1 MKDFFVSYTAIDK
14 HWAEWISYVLEEE
27 NYKVIVQAWD
37 FLPGKNFVLEMH
49 NAASLAAHT
58 IMVLSPDYLDSRFTA
73 PEWATAFGADS
84 TGSDRKLIPVMVRA
98 CRPGGLLDTIVQIR
112 IHDMDEEQA
121 RRELLAGVDGSRK
134 KPTARP
140 TFPGLKEAPAKVE
153 FPGTPASVACA
164 TEARNFP
171 KVKKNLTDL
180 DIDRFMKSSFG
191 DVRQYFEKALKNLED
206 QNSSFQTDL
215 HDQTSSEFFV
225 SIYRDG
231 KLMASC
237 RIWLGKMFSQHQSIY
252 YSTAGVRENSYNENI
267 TITDRGKL
275 ALKATM
281 SGFSGSSI
289 AGVDTADMNSQQA
302 AQYLWNGFVR
312 WML

>member
-14 HWAEWISYVLEEE
+14 QWAEWISYVLEEE

-37 FLPGKNFVLEMH
+37 FLPGNNFVLEMH

-58 IMVLSPDYLDSRFTA
+58 IVVLSPDYLDSKFAA
-73 PEWATAFGADS
+73 PEWAAAFGADS
-84 TGSDRKLIPVMVRA
+84 TGSARKLIPVMVRS
-98 CRPGGLLDTIVQIR
+98 CRPGGLLDPIVQIR
-112 IHDMDEEQA
+112 IHEMDEEQA
-121 RRELLAGVDGSRK
+121 RRELLAGIDGSRK

-140 TFPGLKEAPAKVE
+140 KFPGQMQAHAKVE
-153 FPGTPASVACA
+153 FPGDLASVAHA
-164 TEARNFP
+164 TAPMSFP
-171 KVKKNLTDL
+171 KVKKDLTDL

-191 DVRQYFEKALKNLED
+191 EVRQYFANALKNLEEQD
-206 QNSSFQTDL
+206 GCFQTDL
-215 HDQTSSEFFV
+215 HDQTSSEFLS

-231 KLMASC
+231 KLKASC

-267 TITDRGKL
+267 TIADRGKL

-281 SGFSGSSI
+281 SGFAGSSVTGI
-289 AGVDTADMNSQQA
+289 DTANMSSQQA